1 MSTTLR
7 STTAAALTTL
17 QRGWWQFSVIL
28 VLVLSGCAGPHPSE
42 ASTTAVEADTALGA
56 RMDAA
61 AADALREI
69 PAAGFSVAVVR
80 RGQPMLAKGYGY
92 ANLADRVPAAADTI
106 YRLASITK
114 QFTAAAILHLAEE
127 EKLSLDDRISDFL
140 PEYPGPGREIT
151 IRHLLSHTSGLSDV
165 AAQPIL
171 EEAGGV
177 GYTRDQVI
185 DLVSSQP
192 LEFEPGTGHFYSNV
206 GYMIA
211 GVVIE
216 RVAGTTDAGY
226 LTNEVLRPLGLD
238 DTSFCPDE
246 QLPADRWAHGYDFQ
260 HGSWPRALRLGR
272 APTFVDP
279 APINMEMVGSAGG
292 LCSTVTDLARW
303 PGLLRSFLEPASYRE
318 MSESTVL
325 TNGTKV
331 PYGLGLQV
339 RQFGSHPA
347 LSHGGVVNGF
357 ISVVADFPDDDLTMA
372 MLVNTRLLNLE
383 SGFQLTNRVLGAAF
397 DEPGSRW
404 TDPLEA
410 TAPGGEE
417 DVEKQR

>member
-17 QRGWWQFSVIL
+17 QRGGWQFSVIL

-69 PAAGFSVAVVR
+69 PAAGFSVAVIR

-92 ANLADRVPAAADTI
+92 ANLAERVPAAADTI

-127 EKLSLDDRISDFL
+127 EKLSLDDRISDYL
-140 PEYPGPGREIT
+140 TDYPGPGREIT

-185 DLVSSQP
+185 DLV
-192 LEFEPGTGHFYSNV
+192 EFAAAR
-206 GYMIA
+206 IRA
-211 GVVIE
+211 G
-216 RVAGTTDAGY
+216 D
-226 LTNEVLRPLGLD
+226 
-238 DTSFCPDE
+238 
-246 QLPADRWAHGYDFQ
+246 
-260 HGSWPRALRLGR
+260 RALL
-272 APTFVDP
+272 
-279 APINMEMVGSAGG
+279 
-292 LCSTVTDLARW
+292 
-303 PGLLRSFLEPASYRE
+303 
-318 MSESTVL
+318 
-325 TNGTKV
+325 
-331 PYGLGLQV
+331 
-339 RQFGSHPA
+339 
-347 LSHGGVVNGF
+347 
-357 ISVVADFPDDDLTMA
+357 
-372 MLVNTRLLNLE
+372 
-383 SGFQLTNRVLGAAF
+383 
-397 DEPGSRW
+397 
-404 TDPLEA
+404 
-410 TAPGGEE
+410 
-417 DVEKQR
+417 